1 LQELIDLVERGGS
14 FVPQEA
20 PSPGYPDLVASQQL
34 AVEMER
40 QTFALQALCLIVDK
54 GAGLARLIKAENGGT
69 NRLFIRVD
77 STGFHSYECTPR
89 LRRVEGET
97 HIACPDFVRRAL
109 LGSA

>member
-1 LQELIDLVERGGS
+1 VLS
-14 FVPQEA
+14 
-20 PSPGYPDLVASQQL
+20 
-34 AVEMER
+34 
-40 QTFALQALCLIVDK
+40 
-54 GAGLARLIKAENGGT
+54 